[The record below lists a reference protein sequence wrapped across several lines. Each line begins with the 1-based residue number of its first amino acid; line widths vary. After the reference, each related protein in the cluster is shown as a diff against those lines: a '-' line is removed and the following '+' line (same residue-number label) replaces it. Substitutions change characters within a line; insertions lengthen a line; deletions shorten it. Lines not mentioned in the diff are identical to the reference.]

1 MTKEFNFPRFTR
13 FIYLAL
19 MVILSLWLSPS
30 YAQDTTKSI
39 LDINNSKLIK
49 KANQFLDTNQKKI
62 NNFLNKKIEKA
73 KDVLN
78 NKSNTLIEKT
88 GINEIDK
95 QLPYERLLNKKYTLG
110 RRAYQNTVS
119 QFNFLFHADI
129 SLEEII
135 QRARDQHEDDYTELL
150 PFYDYDLSIT
160 SKESID
166 SIIYRC
172 NANIVLHDLRSNYVD
187 DAYLL
192 LAKAYLFH
200 KNFDTAASILQFIN
214 YSFFD
219 KEDGADQ
226 PIGSNLNKSGK
237 FSIASAE
244 NNRVW
249 ENKNIRNESM
259 IWQARN
265 YFEAGEIIEGISLLQ
280 LLKTDAGFP
289 KRLHPFLYEQLAYG
303 YYLSNMNDSAANYLI
318 KGLDNA
324 QDPLTKARWSFLIA
338 QLYEKEQKIDLAYN
352 WFRKAGAIVSN
363 PIIAV
368 YASIY
373 MASIDANRGK
383 KSWENLANALE
394 RMLKKDKYAAY
405 ADIIYYEMAQLAL
418 RNQAVAKANQWLIAS
433 IQKNEKNTKLKQK
446 TLVQLGALNYN
457 IDQFSVAKV
466 AYENLN
472 NLLKTFPNYDQIILR
487 KKWIEKIAD
496 LNDLIRYEDSLQLI
510 FTAPK
515 MAQIQIAKQWQKRT
529 ALIKSQ
535 EKNLFTDPNKKAVE
549 TQNLNKNNQP
559 NNPGYSFGNSFPISV
574 KKQDVKS
581 DFYFDNPQNV
591 SMGVTNF
598 IKKWGDR
605 PNVDNWRRKTTIQ
618 LARTST
624 INVNI
629 DTVQANIQTN
639 TKEVEFKKGVRKY
652 NKNNTTVLEN
662 DSSEQLTIQ
671 LIQTESDLLQSKL
684 NWNKNSLSI
693 AKIFLYE
700 LNDFEKALPRYQAVI
715 QNNIEPSA
723 TESALLDLASHYL
736 HIGQSS
742 TSDSLIAL
750 ITRQFPEGI
759 YIQKKKAKE
768 NLDRIDKNTAEAYK
782 TAYFLAQIGDW
793 DQFGAQ
799 MDVVQK
805 QFKGTK
811 WNTPYQFLKVK
822 MNAQLGK
829 DSIAIEY
836 CNEIIAQNKSE
847 SIKARAKN
855 IITEI
860 NKRKETEAYLAALK
874 IVKPTKLVNTKE
886 EAIALSKAPAINL
899 KNDSSL
905 NGKTALNIKMAVN
918 IKNDST
924 SKSNISNNSANTI
937 TKAEVNNLT
946 FTNDSLEQHYIALQT
961 MNISTVFVKE
971 IQNAF
976 KDYNTE
982 TFRQLNLAVTF
993 VQFTDQSHIVWI
1005 GPFTN
1010 ASDGLAYINQV
1021 KPKLS
1026 TEIIS
1031 FIAKKQ
1037 YDITLIGK
1045 SNIIQINN
1053 QEQMDQYRRDKSNY
1067 YFKP

>member
-1 MTKEFNFPRFTR
+1 MAQEYNYPQFKR
-13 FIYLAL
+13 FICLTA
-19 MVILSLWLSPS
+19 MVLLSIWVRPS

-62 NNFLNKKIEKA
+62 NNFLNNKIEKA
-73 KDVLN
+73 KNVLT
-78 NKSNTLIEKT
+78 NKSNELIDKT
-88 GINEIDK
+88 GINDMDK

-119 QFNFLFHADI
+119 QFNFLFHAAI

-135 QRARDQHEDDYTELL
+135 QKARDLHEDDYTELL

-160 SKESID
+160 AKESID

-192 LAKAYLFH
+192 LAKSYLFH

-214 YSFFD
+214 YSFFE
-219 KEDGADQ
+219 KEDGADL
-226 PIGSNLNKSGK
+226 PIGSNINKSGK
-237 FSIASAE
+237 FSIASPE
-244 NNRVW
+244 NNRAW
-249 ENKNIRNESM
+249 ENKNVRNESM

-265 YFEAGEIIEGISLLQ
+265 YFEAGEINEGISLLQ

-289 KRLHPFLYEQLAYG
+289 KRLQPFLYEQLAYG
-303 YYLSNMNDSAANYLI
+303 YYLTGMNDSAANYLI

-352 WFRKAGAIVSN
+352 WYKKAGAIVSN
-363 PIIAV
+363 PVIAV

-383 KSWENLANALE
+383 KSWESLANALE
-394 RMLKKDKYAAY
+394 RMIKKDKYAAF

-446 TLVQLGALNYN
+446 TLVQLGALNYK
-457 IDQFSVAKV
+457 IDQFSVAKI

-472 NLLKTFPNYDQIILR
+472 DLLKTFPNYDQITLR
-487 KKWIEKIAD
+487 KKWIDKIAD
-496 LNDLIRYEDSLQLI
+496 LNELIKNEDSLQFI
-510 FTAPK
+510 YAAPALLQ
-515 MAQIQIAKQWQKRT
+515 AQMAKQWQKRI
-529 ALIKSQ
+529 ALIKSL
-535 EKNLFTDPNKKAVE
+535 EKDLFTDPNKKTDESV
-549 TQNLNKNNQP
+549 NVNKNNQA
-559 NNPGYSFGNSFPISV
+559 NNPGYSFGNAFATTTT
-574 KKQDVKS
+574 KQDVKS

-618 LARTST
+618 LAKTSPAKT
-624 INVNI
+624 NI
-629 DTVQANIQTN
+629 DSVQKNIPLNSKVIENAKLVGNKKNKTTLQTQ
-639 TKEVEFKKGVRKY
+639 
-652 NKNNTTVLEN
+652 
-662 DSSEQLTIQ
+662 DSTDQLTIQ
-671 LIQTESDLLQSKL
+671 LIQTESDLKQSQIS
-684 NWNKNSLSI
+684 WNKNSLSI

-715 QNNIEPSA
+715 QNDIEPA
-723 TESALLDLASHYL
+723 TTESALLDLASHYM
-736 HIGQSS
+736 HIGQST
-742 TSDSLIAL
+742 TSDSLIAI

-759 YIQKKKAKE
+759 YVQKKQAKE
-768 NLDRIDKNTAEAYK
+768 NLDRIDKNSAEAYK
-782 TAYFLAQIGDW
+782 AAYFLAQIGDW
-793 DQFGAQ
+793 EQFGVQ
-799 MDVVQK
+799 MDSVQK

-822 MNAQLGK
+822 MHAQLGK
-829 DSIAIEY
+829 DSLAIEY
-836 CNEIIAQNKSE
+836 CNQIIAQNKSE

-860 NKRKETEAYLAALK
+860 NNRKVTEAYLAALK
-874 IVKPTKLVNTKE
+874 IVQPTKVVNTKE
-886 EAIALSKAPAINL
+886 ETIVQSKAPINKL
-899 KNDSSL
+899 KTDSNFKSSPNL
-905 NGKTALNIKMAVN
+905 KMAVN
-918 IKNDST
+918 PKIDST
-924 SKSNISNNSANTI
+924 LSNAIANQI
-937 TKAEVNNLT
+937 T

-961 MNISTVFVKE
+961 MNVSAAFVKE

-976 KDYNTE
+976 KDFNTE
-982 TFRQLNLAVTF
+982 TFRQLNLTVTY

-1010 ASDGLAYINQV
+1010 ASDGLAYINKV
-1021 KPKLS
+1021 KPRLS

-1037 YDITLIGK
+1037 YDLILIGK
-1045 SNIIQINN
+1045 SNILLINN
-1053 QEQMDQYRRDKSNY
+1053 QAQLDQYKRDKSNY

>member
-1 MTKEFNFPRFTR
+1 MAQEYNYPQFKR
-13 FIYLAL
+13 FICLTA
-19 MVILSLWLSPS
+19 MVLLSIWVRPS

-62 NNFLNKKIEKA
+62 NNFLNNKIEKA
-73 KDVLN
+73 KNVLT
-78 NKSNTLIEKT
+78 NKSNELIDKT
-88 GINEIDK
+88 GINDMDK

-119 QFNFLFHADI
+119 QFNFLFHAAI

-135 QRARDQHEDDYTELL
+135 QKARDLHEDDYTELL

-160 SKESID
+160 AKESID

-192 LAKAYLFH
+192 LAKSYLFH

-214 YSFFD
+214 YSFFE
-219 KEDGADQ
+219 KEDGADL
-226 PIGSNLNKSGK
+226 PIGSNINKSGK
-237 FSIASAE
+237 FSIASPE
-244 NNRVW
+244 NNRAW
-249 ENKNIRNESM
+249 ENKNVRNESM

-265 YFEAGEIIEGISLLQ
+265 YFEAGEINEGISLLQ

-289 KRLHPFLYEQLAYG
+289 KRLQPFLYEQLAYG
-303 YYLSNMNDSAANYLI
+303 YYLTGMNDSAANYLI

-352 WFRKAGAIVSN
+352 WYKKAGAIVSN
-363 PIIAV
+363 PVIAV

-383 KSWENLANALE
+383 KSWESLANALE
-394 RMLKKDKYAAY
+394 RMIKKDKYAAF

-446 TLVQLGALNYN
+446 TLVQLGALNYK
-457 IDQFSVAKV
+457 IDQFSVAKI

-472 NLLKTFPNYDQIILR
+472 DLLKTFPNYDQITLR
-487 KKWIEKIAD
+487 KKWIDKIAD
-496 LNDLIRYEDSLQLI
+496 LNELIKNEDSLQFI
-510 FTAPK
+510 YAAPALLQ
-515 MAQIQIAKQWQKRT
+515 AQMAKQWQKRI
-529 ALIKSQ
+529 ALIKSL
-535 EKNLFTDPNKKAVE
+535 EKNLFTDPNKKTDESV
-549 TQNLNKNNQP
+549 NVNKNNQA
-559 NNPGYSFGNSFPISV
+559 NNPGYSFGNAFATTTT
-574 KKQDVKS
+574 KQDVKS

-618 LARTST
+618 LAKTSPAKT
-624 INVNI
+624 NI
-629 DTVQANIQTN
+629 DSVQKNIPLNPKVVENAKLVGNKKNKTTLQTQ
-639 TKEVEFKKGVRKY
+639 
-652 NKNNTTVLEN
+652 
-662 DSSEQLTIQ
+662 DSTDQLTIQ
-671 LIQTESDLLQSKL
+671 LIQTESDLKQSQIS
-684 NWNKNSLSI
+684 WNKNSLSI

-715 QNNIEPSA
+715 QNDIEPA
-723 TESALLDLASHYL
+723 TTESALLDLASHYM
-736 HIGQSS
+736 HIGQST
-742 TSDSLIAL
+742 TSDSLIAI

-759 YIQKKKAKE
+759 YVQKKQAKE
-768 NLDRIDKNTAEAYK
+768 NLDRIDKNSAEAYK
-782 TAYFLAQIGDW
+782 AAYFLAQIGDW
-793 DQFGAQ
+793 EQFGAQ
-799 MDVVQK
+799 MDSVQK

-822 MNAQLGK
+822 MHAQLGK
-829 DSIAIEY
+829 DSLAIEY
-836 CNEIIAQNKSE
+836 SNQIIAQNKSE

-860 NKRKETEAYLAALK
+860 NNRKVTEAYLAALK
-874 IVKPTKLVNTKE
+874 IVQPTKVVNTKE
-886 EAIALSKAPAINL
+886 ETIVQSKAPINKL
-899 KNDSSL
+899 KTDSNFKSSPNL
-905 NGKTALNIKMAVN
+905 KMAVN
-918 IKNDST
+918 TKIDST
-924 SKSNISNNSANTI
+924 LSNAIANQI
-937 TKAEVNNLT
+937 T

-961 MNISTVFVKE
+961 MNVSAAFVKE

-976 KDYNTE
+976 KDFNTE
-982 TFRQLNLAVTF
+982 TFRQLNLTVTY

-1010 ASDGLAYINQV
+1010 ASDGLAYINKV
-1021 KPKLS
+1021 KPRLS

-1037 YDITLIGK
+1037 YDLILIGK
-1045 SNIIQINN
+1045 SNILLINN
-1053 QEQMDQYRRDKSNY
+1053 QAQLDQYKRDKSNY

>member
-1 MTKEFNFPRFTR
+1 MVQEYNFSQFKR
-13 FIYLAL
+13 FICLIA
-19 MVILSLWLSPS
+19 MAMLSQWVNPI

-39 LDINNSKLIK
+39 LDVNNSKLVK
-49 KANQFLDTNQKKI
+49 KANQFLDSNQNKI

-78 NKSNTLIEKT
+78 KKSNELIDKT
-88 GINEIDK
+88 GINEVDK

-119 QFNFLFHADI
+119 QFNYLFHADI

-135 QRARDQHEDDYTELL
+135 QKARDQHEDDFTELL

-160 SKESID
+160 AKESID

-192 LAKAYLFH
+192 LAKSYLFH

-226 PIGSNLNKSGK
+226 IIGSNLNKSGK

-265 YFEAGEIIEGISLLQ
+265 YFEAGEINEGISLLQ
-280 LLKTDAGFP
+280 LLKTDAIFP
-289 KRLHPFLYEQLAYG
+289 KRLYPFLYEQLAYG
-303 YYLSNMNDSAANYLI
+303 YYLSGMNDSAANYLI

-338 QLYEKEQKIDLAYN
+338 QLFEKEQKIDQAYL
-352 WFRKAGAIVSN
+352 WFRKAGAITSN
-363 PIIAV
+363 PVIAV

-373 MASIDANRGK
+373 MASIEANRGE
-383 KSWENLANALE
+383 KSWEDLANALE
-394 RMLKKDKYAAY
+394 RMLRKDKYSAF
-405 ADIIYYEMAQLAL
+405 ADIIYYEMAQLAV
-418 RNQAVAKANQWLIAS
+418 RNQAVSKANKWLIAS
-433 IQKNEKNTKLKQK
+433 IQKNEKNTRLKQK
-446 TLVQLGALNYN
+446 ALVQLGALNYKV
-457 IDQFSVAKV
+457 DQFSVAKI

-472 NLLKTFPNYDQIILR
+472 DLLKTYPNYDQITLR
-487 KKWIEKIAD
+487 KKWMNEIAN
-496 LNDLIRYEDSLQLI
+496 LNESIANEDSLQLI
-510 FTAPK
+510 YAAPIIAQTK
-515 MAQIQIAKQWQKRT
+515 MAKQWQKR
-529 ALIKSQ
+529 ASLIKAQ
-535 EKNLFTDPNKKAVE
+535 EKEIFTDPNKKTAEAVPV
-549 TQNLNKNNQP
+549 NKNNQS
-559 NNPGYSFGNSFPISV
+559 NNPGNSSDLAFSNTPTN
-574 KKQDVKS
+574 QNVKS

-591 SMGVTNF
+591 KMGIENYT
-598 IKKWGDR
+598 KKWGDR

-618 LARTST
+618 LMS
-624 INVNI
+624 INPLNANI
-629 DTVQANIQTN
+629 DSTQNNIQLN
-639 TKEVEFKKGVRKY
+639 TSIARVKRNKK
-652 NKNNTTVLEN
+652 TPQEQ
-662 DSSEQLTIQ
+662 DSTDNLTIQ
-671 LIQTESDLLQSKL
+671 LIQNESDLKQSKL
-684 NWNKNSLSI
+684 IWNKNSLSI

-700 LNDFEKALPRYQAVI
+700 LDDFEKALPRYKAVI
-715 QNNIEPSA
+715 RSNIEPTT

-736 HIGQSS
+736 HIGQTTS
-742 TSDSLIAL
+742 SDSIIAL
-750 ITRQFPEGI
+750 ITKQFPEGI
-759 YIQKKKAKE
+759 YVQKKKAKE
-768 NLDRIDKNTAEAYK
+768 NLDRIDKNSAEAYK
-782 TAYFLAQIGDW
+782 AVYFLAQIGDW

-799 MDVVQK
+799 MEEVQK

-822 MNAQLGK
+822 MYAQSGK

-836 CNEIIAQNKSE
+836 CNEIIAQNRSE
-847 SIKARAKN
+847 SIKARARN

-860 NKRKETEAYLAALK
+860 NNRKATEAYLTALK
-874 IVKPTKLVNTKE
+874 IEKPTKVVNTKE
-886 EAIALSKAPAINL
+886 EAIVQSKAP
-899 KNDSSL
+899 
-905 NGKTALNIKMAVN
+905 AVN
-918 IKNDST
+918 IKNDS
-924 SKSNISNNSANTI
+924 SFNGKGNPNLKMAVNTKNDTTLAKTVI
-937 TKAEVNNLT
+937 NQIT

-961 MNISTVFVKE
+961 MNVSAVFVKE

-976 KDYNTE
+976 KDYNAE
-982 TFRQLNLAVTF
+982 AFKQLNLTVTF

-1005 GPFTN
+1005 GPFTK
-1010 ASDGLAYINQV
+1010 ASDGLAYINKV
-1021 KPKLS
+1021 KPRLS

-1031 FIAKKQ
+1031 FVSKKQ
-1037 YDITLIGK
+1037 YDLTLIGK
-1045 SNIIQINN
+1045 SNIILINN
-1053 QEQMDQYRRDKSNY
+1053 QEQLDLYRRDKSNY

>member
-1 MTKEFNFPRFTR
+1 MAQEYNYPQFKR
-13 FIYLAL
+13 FICLLAMAL
-19 MVILSLWLSPS
+19 LSLWVRPS
-30 YAQDTTKSI
+30 YAQDTTKSL

-49 KANQFLDTNQKKI
+49 KANQFIDTNQKKI
-62 NNFLNKKIEKA
+62 NNFLNNKIEKA
-73 KDVLN
+73 KDVLTK
-78 NKSNTLIEKT
+78 KSNALIDKT
-88 GINEIDK
+88 GINDIDK

-119 QFNFLFHADI
+119 QFNFLFHAAI

-135 QRARDQHEDDYTELL
+135 QKARDLHEDDYTELL

-160 SKESID
+160 AKESID

-192 LAKAYLFH
+192 LAKSYLFH

-214 YSFFD
+214 YSFFE
-219 KEDGADQ
+219 KEDGADL
-226 PIGSNLNKSGK
+226 PIGSNINKSGK
-237 FSIASAE
+237 FSIASPE
-244 NNRVW
+244 NNRSW
-249 ENKNIRNESM
+249 ENKNVRNESM
-259 IWQARN
+259 VWQARN
-265 YFEAGEIIEGISLLQ
+265 YFEGGEINEGISLLQ

-289 KRLHPFLYEQLAYG
+289 KRLQPFLYEQLAYG
-303 YYLSNMNDSAANYLI
+303 YYLSGMNDSAANYLI

-324 QDPLTKARWSFLIA
+324 QDLLTKARWSFLIA

-352 WFRKAGAIVSN
+352 WYKKAGAIVSN
-363 PIIAV
+363 PVIAV

-383 KSWENLANALE
+383 KSWESLANALE
-394 RMLKKDKYAAY
+394 RMIKKDKYAGF

-418 RNQAVAKANQWLIAS
+418 RNQAVGKANQWLIAS

-446 TLVQLGALNYN
+446 TLVQLGALNYK
-457 IDQFSVAKV
+457 IDQFSVAKI

-472 NLLKTFPNYDQIILR
+472 DLLKTFPNYDQITLR
-487 KKWIEKIAD
+487 KKWIDKIAD
-496 LNDLIRYEDSLQLI
+496 LNELIKNEDSLQFI
-510 FTAPK
+510 YAAPA
-515 MAQIQIAKQWQKRT
+515 MLHEQMAKQWQKRI

-535 EKNLFTDPNKKAVE
+535 EKDLFTDPNKKTDESV
-549 TQNLNKNNQP
+549 TVNKNNQT
-559 NNPGYSFGNSFPISV
+559 NNTSYSFGNAFATTTT
-574 KKQDVKS
+574 KQDVKS

-591 SMGVTNF
+591 TMGVTNF

-618 LARTST
+618 LAKSSIAIT
-624 INVNI
+624 NI
-629 DTVQANIQTN
+629 DSTQKNIQLS
-639 TKEVEFKKGVRKY
+639 TKVIENAKPVGNKK
-652 NKNNTTVLEN
+652 NKTALQAQ
-662 DSSEQLTIQ
+662 DSNEQLNIQ
-671 LIQTESDLLQSKL
+671 LIQTASDLTQSKL
-684 NWNKNSLSI
+684 SWNKNSLSL

-700 LNDFEKALPRYQAVI
+700 LNDFEKALPRYKAVI
-715 QNNIEPSA
+715 QNDIEPA
-723 TESALLDLASHYL
+723 MTESALLDLASHYL
-736 HIGQSS
+736 HIGQTT

-759 YIQKKKAKE
+759 YVQKKKAKE
-768 NLDRIDKNTAEAYK
+768 NLDLIDKNSAEAYK
-782 TAYFLAQIGDW
+782 AVYFLAQIGDW
-793 DQFGAQ
+793 EQFGAQ
-799 MDVVQK
+799 METVQK

-822 MNAQLGK
+822 MHAQLGK
-829 DSIAIEY
+829 DSLAIVY

-860 NKRKETEAYLAALK
+860 NNRKATEAYLAALE
-874 IVKPTKLVNTKE
+874 IVKPNKLVNTNE
-886 EAIALSKAPAINL
+886 EAIVRSKPPTTNL
-899 KNDSSL
+899 KTDSNFKSTPNL
-905 NGKTALNIKMAVN
+905 KMAVN
-918 IKNDST
+918 PTIDST
-924 SKSNISNNSANTI
+924 LV
-937 TKAEVNNLT
+937 KAVINQIT
-946 FTNDSLEQHYIALQT
+946 FTNDSLEQHYIGLQT
-961 MNISTVFVKE
+961 MNVSGVFVKE

-976 KDYNTE
+976 KDFNTE
-982 TFRQLNLAVTF
+982 TFRQLNLAVTY

-1010 ASDGLAYINQV
+1010 ASDGLAYINKV
-1021 KPKLS
+1021 KPRLS

-1037 YDITLIGK
+1037 YDLILIGK
-1045 SNIIQINN
+1045 SNILLINN
-1053 QEQMDQYRRDKSNY
+1053 QEQLDQYKRDKSNY

>member
-1 MTKEFNFPRFTR
+1 MAQEYNYPQFKR
-13 FIYLAL
+13 FICLTA
-19 MVILSLWLSPS
+19 MVLLSIWVRPS

-62 NNFLNKKIEKA
+62 NNFLNNKIEKA
-73 KDVLN
+73 KNVLT
-78 NKSNTLIEKT
+78 NKSNELIDKT
-88 GINEIDK
+88 GINDMDK

-119 QFNFLFHADI
+119 QFNFLFHAAI

-135 QRARDQHEDDYTELL
+135 QKARDLHEDDYTELL

-160 SKESID
+160 AKESID

-192 LAKAYLFH
+192 LAKSYLFH

-214 YSFFD
+214 YSFFE
-219 KEDGADQ
+219 KEDGADL
-226 PIGSNLNKSGK
+226 PIGSNINKSGK
-237 FSIASAE
+237 FSIASPE
-244 NNRVW
+244 NNRAW
-249 ENKNIRNESM
+249 ENKNVRNESM

-265 YFEAGEIIEGISLLQ
+265 YFEAGEINEGISLLQ

-289 KRLHPFLYEQLAYG
+289 KRLQPFLYEQLAYG
-303 YYLSNMNDSAANYLI
+303 YYLTGMNDSAANYLI

-352 WFRKAGAIVSN
+352 WYKKAGAIVSN
-363 PIIAV
+363 PVIAV

-383 KSWENLANALE
+383 KSWESLANALE
-394 RMLKKDKYAAY
+394 RMIKKDKYAAF

-446 TLVQLGALNYN
+446 TLVQLGALNYK
-457 IDQFSVAKV
+457 IDQFSVAKI

-472 NLLKTFPNYDQIILR
+472 DLLKTFPNYDQITLR
-487 KKWIEKIAD
+487 KKWIDKIAD
-496 LNDLIRYEDSLQLI
+496 LNELIKNEDSLQFI
-510 FTAPK
+510 YAAPALLQ
-515 MAQIQIAKQWQKRT
+515 AQMAKQWQKRI

-535 EKNLFTDPNKKAVE
+535 EKDLFTDPNKKTDESV
-549 TQNLNKNNQP
+549 NVNKNNQA
-559 NNPGYSFGNSFPISV
+559 NNPGYSFGNAFATTTT
-574 KKQDVKS
+574 KQDVKS

-618 LARTST
+618 LAKTSPVKT
-624 INVNI
+624 NI
-629 DTVQANIQTN
+629 DSVQKNIPLNSKVVENAKLVGNKKNKTTLQTQ
-639 TKEVEFKKGVRKY
+639 
-652 NKNNTTVLEN
+652 
-662 DSSEQLTIQ
+662 DSTDQLTIQ
-671 LIQTESDLLQSKL
+671 LIQTESDLKQSQIS
-684 NWNKNSLSI
+684 WNKNSLSI

-700 LNDFEKALPRYQAVI
+700 LNDFEKALPRYKAVI
-715 QNNIEPSA
+715 QNDIEPA
-723 TESALLDLASHYL
+723 TTESALLDLASHYM
-736 HIGQSS
+736 HIGQST

-759 YIQKKKAKE
+759 YVQKKQAKE
-768 NLDRIDKNTAEAYK
+768 NLDRIDKNSAEAYK
-782 TAYFLAQIGDW
+782 AAYFLAQIGDW
-793 DQFGAQ
+793 EQFGVQ
-799 MDVVQK
+799 MDSVQK

-822 MNAQLGK
+822 MHAQLGK
-829 DSIAIEY
+829 DSLAIEY
-836 CNEIIAQNKSE
+836 CNQIIAQNKSE

-860 NKRKETEAYLAALK
+860 NNRKVTEAYLAALK
-874 IVKPTKLVNTKE
+874 IVQPTKVVNTKE
-886 EAIALSKAPAINL
+886 EAIVQSKVPIINL
-899 KNDSSL
+899 KTDSNFKSSPNL
-905 NGKTALNIKMAVN
+905 KMSGN
-918 IKNDST
+918 PKIDST
-924 SKSNISNNSANTI
+924 LSNAIANQI
-937 TKAEVNNLT
+937 T

-961 MNISTVFVKE
+961 MNVSAAFVKE

-976 KDYNTE
+976 KDFNTE
-982 TFRQLNLAVTF
+982 TFRQLNLTVTY

-1010 ASDGLAYINQV
+1010 ASDGLAYINKV
-1021 KPKLS
+1021 KPRLS

-1037 YDITLIGK
+1037 YDLILIGK
-1045 SNIIQINN
+1045 SNILLINN
-1053 QEQMDQYRRDKSNY
+1053 QAQLDQYKRDKSNY

>member
-1 MTKEFNFPRFTR
+1 MAQEYNYPQFKR
-13 FIYLAL
+13 FICLTA
-19 MVILSLWLSPS
+19 MVLLSIWVRPS

-62 NNFLNKKIEKA
+62 NNFLNNKIEKA
-73 KDVLN
+73 KNVLT
-78 NKSNTLIEKT
+78 NKSNELIDKT
-88 GINEIDK
+88 GINDMDK

-119 QFNFLFHADI
+119 QFNFLFHAAI

-135 QRARDQHEDDYTELL
+135 QKARDLHEDDYTELL

-160 SKESID
+160 AKESID

-192 LAKAYLFH
+192 LAKSYLFH

-214 YSFFD
+214 YSFFE
-219 KEDGADQ
+219 KEDGADL
-226 PIGSNLNKSGK
+226 PIGSNINKSGK
-237 FSIASAE
+237 FSIASPE
-244 NNRVW
+244 NNRAW
-249 ENKNIRNESM
+249 ENKNVRNESM

-265 YFEAGEIIEGISLLQ
+265 YFEAGEINEGISLLQ

-289 KRLHPFLYEQLAYG
+289 KRLQPFLYEQLAYG
-303 YYLSNMNDSAANYLI
+303 YYLTGMNDSAANYLI

-352 WFRKAGAIVSN
+352 WYKKAGAIVSN
-363 PIIAV
+363 PVIAV

-383 KSWENLANALE
+383 KSWESLANALE
-394 RMLKKDKYAAY
+394 RMIKKDKYAAF

-446 TLVQLGALNYN
+446 TLVQLGALNYK
-457 IDQFSVAKV
+457 IDQFSVAKI

-472 NLLKTFPNYDQIILR
+472 DLLKTFPNYDQITLR
-487 KKWIEKIAD
+487 KKWIDKIAD
-496 LNDLIRYEDSLQLI
+496 LNELIKNEDSLQFI
-510 FTAPK
+510 YAAPALLQ
-515 MAQIQIAKQWQKRT
+515 AQMAKQWQKRI

-535 EKNLFTDPNKKAVE
+535 EKDLFTDPNKKTDESV
-549 TQNLNKNNQP
+549 NVNKNNQA
-559 NNPGYSFGNSFPISV
+559 NNPGYSFGNAFATTTT
-574 KKQDVKS
+574 KQDVKS

-618 LARTST
+618 LAKTSPAKT
-624 INVNI
+624 NI
-629 DTVQANIQTN
+629 DSVQKNIPLNPKVVENAKLVGNKKNKTTLQTQ
-639 TKEVEFKKGVRKY
+639 
-652 NKNNTTVLEN
+652 
-662 DSSEQLTIQ
+662 DSTDQLTIQ
-671 LIQTESDLLQSKL
+671 LIQTESDLKQSQIS
-684 NWNKNSLSI
+684 WNKNSLSI

-715 QNNIEPSA
+715 QNDIEPA
-723 TESALLDLASHYL
+723 TTESALLDLASHYM
-736 HIGQSS
+736 HIGQST
-742 TSDSLIAL
+742 TSDSLIAI

-759 YIQKKKAKE
+759 YVQKKQAKE
-768 NLDRIDKNTAEAYK
+768 NLDRIDKNSAEAYK
-782 TAYFLAQIGDW
+782 AAYFLAQIGDW
-793 DQFGAQ
+793 EQFGAQ
-799 MDVVQK
+799 MDSVQK

-822 MNAQLGK
+822 MHAQLGK
-829 DSIAIEY
+829 DSLAIEY
-836 CNEIIAQNKSE
+836 CNQIIAQNKSE

-860 NKRKETEAYLAALK
+860 NNRKVTEAYLAALK
-874 IVKPTKLVNTKE
+874 IVQPTKVVNTKE
-886 EAIALSKAPAINL
+886 ETIVQSKAPINKL
-899 KNDSSL
+899 KTDSNFKSSQNL
-905 NGKTALNIKMAVN
+905 KMAVN
-918 IKNDST
+918 PKIDST
-924 SKSNISNNSANTI
+924 LSNAIANQI
-937 TKAEVNNLT
+937 T

-961 MNISTVFVKE
+961 MNVSAAFVKE

-976 KDYNTE
+976 KDFNTE
-982 TFRQLNLAVTF
+982 TFRQLNLTVTY

-1010 ASDGLAYINQV
+1010 ASDGLAYINKV
-1021 KPKLS
+1021 KPRLS

-1037 YDITLIGK
+1037 YDLILIGK
-1045 SNIIQINN
+1045 SNILLINN
-1053 QEQMDQYRRDKSNY
+1053 QAQLDQYKRDKSNY

>member
-1 MTKEFNFPRFTR
+1 MAQEYNYPQFKR
-13 FIYLAL
+13 FICLTA
-19 MVILSLWLSPS
+19 MVLLSIWVRPS

-62 NNFLNKKIEKA
+62 NNFLNNKIEKA
-73 KDVLN
+73 KNVLT
-78 NKSNTLIEKT
+78 NKSNELIDKT
-88 GINEIDK
+88 GINDMDK

-119 QFNFLFHADI
+119 QFNFLFHAAI

-135 QRARDQHEDDYTELL
+135 QKARDLHEDDYTELL

-160 SKESID
+160 AKESID

-192 LAKAYLFH
+192 LAKSYLFH

-214 YSFFD
+214 YSFFE
-219 KEDGADQ
+219 KEDGADL
-226 PIGSNLNKSGK
+226 PIGSNINKSGK
-237 FSIASAE
+237 FSIASPE
-244 NNRVW
+244 NNRAW
-249 ENKNIRNESM
+249 ENKNVRNESM

-265 YFEAGEIIEGISLLQ
+265 YFEAGEINEGISLLQ

-289 KRLHPFLYEQLAYG
+289 KRLQPFLYEQLAYG
-303 YYLSNMNDSAANYLI
+303 YYLTGMNDSAANYLI

-352 WFRKAGAIVSN
+352 WYKKAGAIVSN
-363 PIIAV
+363 PVIAV

-383 KSWENLANALE
+383 KSWESLANALE
-394 RMLKKDKYAAY
+394 RMIKKDKYAAF

-446 TLVQLGALNYN
+446 TLVQLGALNYK
-457 IDQFSVAKV
+457 IDQFSVAKI

-472 NLLKTFPNYDQIILR
+472 DLLKTFPNYDQITLR
-487 KKWIEKIAD
+487 KKWIDKIAD
-496 LNDLIRYEDSLQLI
+496 LNELIKNEDSLQFI
-510 FTAPK
+510 YAAPALLQ
-515 MAQIQIAKQWQKRT
+515 AQMAKQWQKRI

-535 EKNLFTDPNKKAVE
+535 EKDLFTDPNKKTDESV
-549 TQNLNKNNQP
+549 NVNKNNQA
-559 NNPGYSFGNSFPISV
+559 NNPGYSFGNAFATTTT
-574 KKQDVKS
+574 KQDVKS

-618 LARTST
+618 LAKTSPAKT
-624 INVNI
+624 NI
-629 DTVQANIQTN
+629 DSVQKNIPLNSKVIENAKLVGNKKNKTTLQTQ
-639 TKEVEFKKGVRKY
+639 
-652 NKNNTTVLEN
+652 
-662 DSSEQLTIQ
+662 DSTDQLTIQ
-671 LIQTESDLLQSKL
+671 LIQTESDLKQSQIS
-684 NWNKNSLSI
+684 WNKNSLSI

-715 QNNIEPSA
+715 QNDIEPA
-723 TESALLDLASHYL
+723 TTESALLDLASHYM
-736 HIGQSS
+736 HIGQST
-742 TSDSLIAL
+742 TSDSLIAI

-759 YIQKKKAKE
+759 YVQKKQAKE
-768 NLDRIDKNTAEAYK
+768 NLDRIDKNSAEAYK
-782 TAYFLAQIGDW
+782 AAYFLAQIGDW
-793 DQFGAQ
+793 EQFGVQ
-799 MDVVQK
+799 MDSVQK

-822 MNAQLGK
+822 MHAQLGK
-829 DSIAIEY
+829 DSLAIEY
-836 CNEIIAQNKSE
+836 CNQIIAQNKSE

-860 NKRKETEAYLAALK
+860 NNRKVTEAYLAALK
-874 IVKPTKLVNTKE
+874 IVQPTKVVNTKE
-886 EAIALSKAPAINL
+886 ETIVQSKAPINKL
-899 KNDSSL
+899 KTDSNFKSSPNL
-905 NGKTALNIKMAVN
+905 KMAVN
-918 IKNDST
+918 PKIDST
-924 SKSNISNNSANTI
+924 LSNAIANQI
-937 TKAEVNNLT
+937 T

-961 MNISTVFVKE
+961 MNVSAAFVKE

-976 KDYNTE
+976 KDFNTE
-982 TFRQLNLAVTF
+982 TFRQLNLTVTY

-1010 ASDGLAYINQV
+1010 ASDGLAYINKV
-1021 KPKLS
+1021 KPRLS

-1037 YDITLIGK
+1037 YDLILIGK
-1045 SNIIQINN
+1045 SNILLINN
-1053 QEQMDQYRRDKSNY
+1053 QAQLDQYKRDKSNY

>member
-1 MTKEFNFPRFTR
+1 MAQEYNYPQFKR
-13 FIYLAL
+13 FICLTA
-19 MVILSLWLSPS
+19 MVLLSIWVRPS

-62 NNFLNKKIEKA
+62 NNFLINKIEKA
-73 KDVLN
+73 KNVLT
-78 NKSNTLIEKT
+78 NKSNDLIDKT
-88 GINEIDK
+88 GIKDIDK

-119 QFNFLFHADI
+119 QFNFLFHAAI

-135 QRARDQHEDDYTELL
+135 QKARDLHEDDYTELL

-160 SKESID
+160 AKESID

-192 LAKAYLFH
+192 LAKSYLFH

-214 YSFFD
+214 YSFFE
-219 KEDGADQ
+219 KEDGADL
-226 PIGSNLNKSGK
+226 PIGSNINKSGK
-237 FSIASAE
+237 FSIASPE
-244 NNRVW
+244 NNRAW
-249 ENKNIRNESM
+249 ENKNVRNESM

-265 YFEAGEIIEGISLLQ
+265 YFEAGEINEGISLLQ

-289 KRLHPFLYEQLAYG
+289 KRLQPFLYEQLAYG
-303 YYLSNMNDSAANYLI
+303 YYLTGMNDSAANYLI

-352 WFRKAGAIVSN
+352 WYKKAGAIVSN
-363 PIIAV
+363 PVIAV

-383 KSWENLANALE
+383 KSWESLANALE
-394 RMLKKDKYAAY
+394 RMIKKDKYAAF

-446 TLVQLGALNYN
+446 TLVQLGALNYK
-457 IDQFSVAKV
+457 IDQFSVAKI

-472 NLLKTFPNYDQIILR
+472 DLLKTFPNYDQITLR
-487 KKWIEKIAD
+487 KKWIDKIAD
-496 LNDLIRYEDSLQLI
+496 LNELIKNEDSLQFI
-510 FTAPK
+510 YAAPALLQ
-515 MAQIQIAKQWQKRT
+515 AQMAKQWQKRI
-529 ALIKSQ
+529 ALIKSL
-535 EKNLFTDPNKKAVE
+535 EKDLFTDPNKKTDESV
-549 TQNLNKNNQP
+549 NVNKNNQA
-559 NNPGYSFGNSFPISV
+559 NNPGYSFGNAFATTTT
-574 KKQDVKS
+574 KQDVKS

-618 LARTST
+618 LAKTSPAKT
-624 INVNI
+624 NI
-629 DTVQANIQTN
+629 DSVQKNIPLNSKVIENAKLVGNKKNKTTLQTQ
-639 TKEVEFKKGVRKY
+639 
-652 NKNNTTVLEN
+652 
-662 DSSEQLTIQ
+662 DSTDQLTIQ
-671 LIQTESDLLQSKL
+671 LIQTESDLKQSQIS
-684 NWNKNSLSI
+684 WNKNSLSI

-715 QNNIEPSA
+715 QNDIEPA
-723 TESALLDLASHYL
+723 TTESALLDLASHYM
-736 HIGQSS
+736 HIGQST
-742 TSDSLIAL
+742 TSDSLIAI

-759 YIQKKKAKE
+759 YVQKKQAKE
-768 NLDRIDKNTAEAYK
+768 NLDRIDKNSAEAYK
-782 TAYFLAQIGDW
+782 AAYFLAQIGDW
-793 DQFGAQ
+793 EQFGAQ
-799 MDVVQK
+799 MDSVQK

-822 MNAQLGK
+822 MHAQLGK
-829 DSIAIEY
+829 DSLAIEY
-836 CNEIIAQNKSE
+836 CNQIIAQNKSE

-860 NKRKETEAYLAALK
+860 NNRKVTEAYLAALK
-874 IVKPTKLVNTKE
+874 IVQPTKVVNTKE
-886 EAIALSKAPAINL
+886 ETIVQSKAPINKL
-899 KNDSSL
+899 KTDSNFKSSPNL
-905 NGKTALNIKMAVN
+905 KMAVN
-918 IKNDST
+918 TKIDST
-924 SKSNISNNSANTI
+924 LSNAIANQI
-937 TKAEVNNLT
+937 T

-961 MNISTVFVKE
+961 MNVSAAFVKE

-976 KDYNTE
+976 KDFNTE
-982 TFRQLNLAVTF
+982 TFRQLNLTVTY
-993 VQFTDQSHIVWI
+993 VQFTDQSYIVWI

-1010 ASDGLAYINQV
+1010 ASDGLAYINKV
-1021 KPKLS
+1021 KPRLS

-1037 YDITLIGK
+1037 YDLILIGK
-1045 SNIIQINN
+1045 SNILLINN
-1053 QEQMDQYRRDKSNY
+1053 QAQLDQYKRDKSNY

>member
-1 MTKEFNFPRFTR
+1 MAQEYNYPQFKR
-13 FIYLAL
+13 FICLTA
-19 MVILSLWLSPS
+19 MVLLSIWVRPS

-62 NNFLNKKIEKA
+62 NNFLNNKIEKA
-73 KDVLN
+73 KNVLT
-78 NKSNTLIEKT
+78 NKSNELIDKT
-88 GINEIDK
+88 GINDMDK

-119 QFNFLFHADI
+119 QFNFLFHAAI

-135 QRARDQHEDDYTELL
+135 QKARDLHEDDYTELL

-160 SKESID
+160 AKESID

-192 LAKAYLFH
+192 LAKSYLFH

-214 YSFFD
+214 YSFFE
-219 KEDGADQ
+219 KEDGADL
-226 PIGSNLNKSGK
+226 PIGSNINKSGK
-237 FSIASAE
+237 FSIASPE
-244 NNRVW
+244 NNRAW
-249 ENKNIRNESM
+249 ENKNVRNESM

-265 YFEAGEIIEGISLLQ
+265 YFEAGEINEGISLLQ

-289 KRLHPFLYEQLAYG
+289 KRLQPFLYEQLAYG
-303 YYLSNMNDSAANYLI
+303 YYLTGMNDSAANYLI

-352 WFRKAGAIVSN
+352 WYKKAGAIVSN
-363 PIIAV
+363 PVIAV

-383 KSWENLANALE
+383 KSWESLANALE
-394 RMLKKDKYAAY
+394 RMIKKDKYAAF

-446 TLVQLGALNYN
+446 TLVQLGALNYK
-457 IDQFSVAKV
+457 IDQFSVAKI

-472 NLLKTFPNYDQIILR
+472 DLLKTFPNYDQITLR
-487 KKWIEKIAD
+487 KKWIDKIAD
-496 LNDLIRYEDSLQLI
+496 LNELIKNEDSLQFI
-510 FTAPK
+510 YAAPALLQ
-515 MAQIQIAKQWQKRT
+515 AQMAKQWQKRI

-535 EKNLFTDPNKKAVE
+535 EKDLFTDPNKKTDESV
-549 TQNLNKNNQP
+549 NVNKNNQA
-559 NNPGYSFGNSFPISV
+559 NNPGYSFGNAFATTTT
-574 KKQDVKS
+574 KQDVKS

-618 LARTST
+618 LAKTSPAKT
-624 INVNI
+624 NI
-629 DTVQANIQTN
+629 DSVQKNIPLNPKVVENAKLVGNKKNKTTLQTQ
-639 TKEVEFKKGVRKY
+639 
-652 NKNNTTVLEN
+652 
-662 DSSEQLTIQ
+662 DSTDQLTIQ
-671 LIQTESDLLQSKL
+671 LIQTESDLKQSQIS
-684 NWNKNSLSI
+684 WNKNSLSI

-715 QNNIEPSA
+715 QNDIEPA
-723 TESALLDLASHYL
+723 TTESALLDLASHYM
-736 HIGQSS
+736 HIGQST
-742 TSDSLIAL
+742 TSDSLIAI

-759 YIQKKKAKE
+759 YVQKKQAKE
-768 NLDRIDKNTAEAYK
+768 NLDRIDKNSAEAYK
-782 TAYFLAQIGDW
+782 AAYFLAQIGDW
-793 DQFGAQ
+793 EQFGAQ
-799 MDVVQK
+799 MDSVQK

-822 MNAQLGK
+822 MHAQLGK
-829 DSIAIEY
+829 DSLAIEY
-836 CNEIIAQNKSE
+836 CNQIIAQNKSE

-860 NKRKETEAYLAALK
+860 NNRKVTEAYLAALK
-874 IVKPTKLVNTKE
+874 IVQPTKVVNTKE
-886 EAIALSKAPAINL
+886 ETIVQSKAPINKL
-899 KNDSSL
+899 KTDSNFKSSPNL
-905 NGKTALNIKMAVN
+905 KMAVN
-918 IKNDST
+918 PKIDST
-924 SKSNISNNSANTI
+924 LSNAIANQI
-937 TKAEVNNLT
+937 T

-961 MNISTVFVKE
+961 MNVSAAFVKE

-976 KDYNTE
+976 KDFNTE
-982 TFRQLNLAVTF
+982 TFRQLNLTVTY

-1010 ASDGLAYINQV
+1010 ASDGLAYINKV
-1021 KPKLS
+1021 KPRLS

-1037 YDITLIGK
+1037 YDLILIGK
-1045 SNIIQINN
+1045 SNILLINN
-1053 QEQMDQYRRDKSNY
+1053 QAQLDQYKRDKSNY

>member
-1 MTKEFNFPRFTR
+1 MQQDHTYPQFKR
-13 FIYLAL
+13 FICLFA
-19 MVILSLWLSPS
+19 MAILFLFGSPL

-39 LDINNSKLIK
+39 LDVNNSKIIK
-49 KANQFLDTNQKKI
+49 KANQFLDTTQKKI
-62 NNFLNKKIEKA
+62 NNFINKKIERVR
-73 KDVLN
+73 DSLN
-78 NKSNTLIEKT
+78 KKTNNLLEKT

-95 QLPYERLLNKKYTLG
+95 PLPYERLLDKKYTLG

-119 QFNFLFHADI
+119 QFNYLFNAEIALD
-129 SLEEII
+129 EII
-135 QRARDQHEDDYTELL
+135 QKARDLNEDDYTELL

-160 SKESID
+160 AKESID

-192 LAKAYLFH
+192 LAKSYLFH
-200 KNFDTAASILQFIN
+200 KNFDTAGSILQFIN
-214 YSFFD
+214 YSFYD

-226 PIGSNLNKSGK
+226 LIGSNLNKSGK

-249 ENKNIRNESM
+249 ENKNVRNESM

-265 YFEAGEIIEGISLLQ
+265 YFEAGEINEGISLLQ
-280 LLKTDAGFP
+280 LLKTDLGFP

-303 YYLSNMNDSAANYLI
+303 YYLSGNNDSAASYLI

-324 QDPLTKARWSFLIA
+324 KDLSTKARWSYLIA
-338 QLYEKEQKIDLAYN
+338 QLYEKEQKTNLAYI
-352 WFRKAGAIVSN
+352 WYKKASAIVSN
-363 PIIAV
+363 PVIAV
-368 YASIY
+368 YANIY
-373 MASIDANRGK
+373 MASIDANRGD

-394 RMLKKDKYAAY
+394 RMLKKDKYSTF
-405 ADIIYYEMAQLAL
+405 ADIVYYEMAQLAL
-418 RNQAVAKANQWLIAS
+418 RNQAVSKANQWLITS
-433 IQKNEKNTKLKQK
+433 IQKNEKNNKLKQK
-446 TLVQLGALNYN
+446 ALVQLGALNYKDN
-457 IDQFSVAKV
+457 HFAVAKI
-466 AYENLN
+466 AYDDIKE
-472 NLLKTFPNYDQIILR
+472 LLKTYPNYDQITLR
-487 KKWIEKIAD
+487 KKWIDKIANLD
-496 LNDLIRYEDSLQLI
+496 ELIANEDSLQMI
-510 FTAPK
+510 YAAPK
-515 MAQIQIAKQWQKRT
+515 KDQELIAKQWQKR
-529 ALIKSQ
+529 AAFNKSQ
-535 EKNLFTDPNKKAVE
+535 QKDLLSDPNKKKIADPVSLNV
-549 TQNLNKNNQP
+549 QNYNSGYTFNNAFS
-559 NNPGYSFGNSFPISV
+559 NPTT
-574 KKQDVKS
+574 KQVVKS

-591 SMGVTNF
+591 SMGVGNY

-618 LARTST
+618 LPRTNSSSANADSIPNNLKLNT
-624 INVNI
+624 NV
-629 DTVQANIQTN
+629 VV
-639 TKEVEFKKGVRKY
+639 TKN
-652 NKNNTTVLEN
+652 NKNPPKRDSTDTLSIRLIETVLE
-662 DSSEQLTIQ
+662 LA
-671 LIQTESDLLQSKL
+671 QSKTS
-684 NWNKNSLSI
+684 WNKNSLSI

-700 LNDFEKALPRYQAVI
+700 LDDFEKALPRYQAVI
-715 QNNIEPSA
+715 QHNIEPNT

-736 HIGQSS
+736 HIGQQSV
-742 TSDSLIAL
+742 SDSLIQV
-750 ITRQFPEGI
+750 ITREFPEGI
-759 YIQKKKAKE
+759 YFQKKKAKE
-768 NLDRIDKNTAEAYK
+768 NLDRIDKNSSEAYK

-793 DQFGAQ
+793 DQFSLQ
-799 MDVVQK
+799 MEASEQ

-836 CNEIIAQNKSE
+836 LNDLIVKNKSE

-860 NKRKETEAYLAALK
+860 NNRKITEAYLAALK
-874 IVKPTKLVNTKE
+874 IEKPNKLVNAKE
-886 EAIALSKAPAINL
+886 EALEQTKSPIIAI

-905 NGKTALNIKMAVN
+905 ISIGKTNNMSPVSAKKDSAQTLAVIN
-918 IKNDST
+918 QI
-924 SKSNISNNSANTI
+924 
-937 TKAEVNNLT
+937 V

-961 MNISTVFVKE
+961 MNVSTAFMKE

-976 KDYNTE
+976 KDINTE
-982 TFRQLNLAVTF
+982 DFRKLNLTVTY

-1010 ASDGLAYINQV
+1010 ASDGLAYMNKV
-1021 KPKLS
+1021 KPRLS

-1037 YDITLIGK
+1037 YDLTLIGK
-1045 SNIIQINN
+1045 SNIILINN
-1053 QEQMDQYRRDKSNY
+1053 QEQLDQYKRGKSNY

>member
-1 MTKEFNFPRFTR
+1 MAQEYNYPQFKR
-13 FIYLAL
+13 FICLTA
-19 MVILSLWLSPS
+19 MVLLSIWVRPS

-62 NNFLNKKIEKA
+62 NNFLNNKIEKA
-73 KDVLN
+73 KNVLT
-78 NKSNTLIEKT
+78 NKSNELIDKT
-88 GINEIDK
+88 GINDMDK

-119 QFNFLFHADI
+119 QFNFLFHAAI

-135 QRARDQHEDDYTELL
+135 QKARDLHEDDYTELL

-160 SKESID
+160 AKESID

-192 LAKAYLFH
+192 LAKSYLFH

-214 YSFFD
+214 YSFFE
-219 KEDGADQ
+219 KEDGADL
-226 PIGSNLNKSGK
+226 PIGSNINKSGK
-237 FSIASAE
+237 FSIASPE
-244 NNRVW
+244 NNRAW
-249 ENKNIRNESM
+249 ENKNVRNESM

-265 YFEAGEIIEGISLLQ
+265 YFEAGEINEGISLLQ

-289 KRLHPFLYEQLAYG
+289 KRLQPFLYEQLAYG
-303 YYLSNMNDSAANYLI
+303 YYLTGMNDSAANYLI

-352 WFRKAGAIVSN
+352 WYKKAGAIVSN
-363 PIIAV
+363 PVIAV

-383 KSWENLANALE
+383 KSWESLANALE
-394 RMLKKDKYAAY
+394 RMIKKDKYAAF

-446 TLVQLGALNYN
+446 TLVQLGALNYK
-457 IDQFSVAKV
+457 IDQFSVAKI

-472 NLLKTFPNYDQIILR
+472 DLLKTFPNYDQITLR
-487 KKWIEKIAD
+487 KKWIDKIAD
-496 LNDLIRYEDSLQLI
+496 LNELIKNEDSLQFI
-510 FTAPK
+510 YAAPALLQ
-515 MAQIQIAKQWQKRT
+515 AQMAKQWQKRI

-535 EKNLFTDPNKKAVE
+535 EKDLFTDPNKKTDESV
-549 TQNLNKNNQP
+549 NVNKNNQA
-559 NNPGYSFGNSFPISV
+559 NNPGYSFGNAFATTTT
-574 KKQDVKS
+574 KQDVKS

-618 LARTST
+618 LAKTSPAKT
-624 INVNI
+624 NI
-629 DTVQANIQTN
+629 DSVQKNIPLNPKVVENAKLVGNKKNKTTLQTQ
-639 TKEVEFKKGVRKY
+639 
-652 NKNNTTVLEN
+652 
-662 DSSEQLTIQ
+662 DSTDQLTIQ
-671 LIQTESDLLQSKL
+671 LIQTESDLKQSQIS
-684 NWNKNSLSI
+684 WNKNSLSI

-715 QNNIEPSA
+715 QNDIEPA
-723 TESALLDLASHYL
+723 TTESALLDLASHYM
-736 HIGQSS
+736 HIGQS
-742 TSDSLIAL
+742 TISDSLIAL
-750 ITRQFPEGI
+750 ISRQFPEGI
-759 YIQKKKAKE
+759 YVQKKQAKE
-768 NLDRIDKNTAEAYK
+768 NLDRIDKNSAEAYK
-782 TAYFLAQIGDW
+782 AAYFLAQIGDW
-793 DQFGAQ
+793 EQFGAQ
-799 MDVVQK
+799 MDSVQK

-822 MNAQLGK
+822 MHAQLGK
-829 DSIAIEY
+829 DSLAIEY
-836 CNEIIAQNKSE
+836 CNQIIAQNKSE

-860 NKRKETEAYLAALK
+860 NNRKVTEAYLAALK
-874 IVKPTKLVNTKE
+874 IVQPTKVVNTKE
-886 EAIALSKAPAINL
+886 ETIVQSKAPINKLKTDSNFKSSPNL
-899 KNDSSL
+899 K
-905 NGKTALNIKMAVN
+905 MAGN
-918 IKNDST
+918 PKIDST
-924 SKSNISNNSANTI
+924 LSNAIANQI
-937 TKAEVNNLT
+937 T

-961 MNISTVFVKE
+961 MNVSAAFVKE

-976 KDYNTE
+976 KDFNTE
-982 TFRQLNLAVTF
+982 TFRQLNLTVTY

-1010 ASDGLAYINQV
+1010 ASDGLAYINKV
-1021 KPKLS
+1021 KPRLS

-1037 YDITLIGK
+1037 YDLILIGK
-1045 SNIIQINN
+1045 SNILLINN
-1053 QEQMDQYRRDKSNY
+1053 QAQLDQYKRDKSNY